1 VFGSA
6 YWTNFELPK
15 GTKIPSGLIITKDD
29 FNTKYNA
36 THYTLSPDYTMPKT
50 KFIRLLDEL
59 ARNAKIRK
67 AMIENG

>member
-1 VFGSA
+1 
-6 YWTNFELPK
+6 
-15 GTKIPSGLIITKDD
+15 TKDD